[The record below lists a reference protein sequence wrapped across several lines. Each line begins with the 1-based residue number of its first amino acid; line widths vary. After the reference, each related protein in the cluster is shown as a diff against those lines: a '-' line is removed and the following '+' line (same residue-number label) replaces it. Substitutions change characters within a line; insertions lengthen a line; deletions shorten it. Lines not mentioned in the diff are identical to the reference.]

1 MEALIYKSNGDVEEY
16 TGGDTLSEWQGAIGG
31 GYIEPVTMRD
41 HVMFVD
47 EEGMLKDLP
56 YNEQASILVGF
67 RIRGDALLLPKSR
80 VK

>member
-1 MEALIYKSNGDVEEY
+1 MEALIYKSNGDLEEY
-16 TGGDTLSEWQGAIGG
+16 TGGDTLEEWQNAIGG

-41 HVMFVD
+41 YIMFVD

-67 RIRGDALLLPKSR
+67 RIRGDALVLPKSR